1 MNRPHGSPPLPG
13 PLLPP
18 REEREKILR
27 ALPPRAA
34 LAVLACPGLLS
45 CCPFGALRFRG
56 SMRDTSFRGI
66 PPCPLPWGLS
76 SGHRVRRAGTD
87 EFFRALVAITA
98 SEAGGTHGPTLK
110 AKLQSSCIP

>member
-45 CCPFGALRFRG
+45 CCPFGAQRLRG
-56 SMRDTSFRGI
+56 SMRETITVTALANIERCHARFMGI
-66 PPCPLPWGLS
+66 LLYNFARKYFTISPL
-76 SGHRVRRAGTD
+76 VRPAG
-87 EFFRALVAITA
+87 A
-98 SEAGGTHGPTLK
+98 P
-110 AKLQSSCIP
+110 IPV